1 MTSDKDDLEQA
12 LQENLRL
19 RRELGVAA
27 GKARGGMAYR
37 LGWALF
43 WTCLALI
50 AAWLFF
56 F

>member
-19 RRELGVAA
+19 RRELGAAA
-27 GKARGGMAYR
+27 GKARSGMAYL
-37 LGWALF
+37 LGWALVCV
-43 WTCLALI
+43 CLALI